1 MSFKSQPPVI
11 EGEKEVVVGINA
23 LAEKLSNDVA
33 CGDDFSPD
41 FSSEHV
47 GKASSNGDVRQ
58 NDDDDVVSVVD
69 GGVGSEEENS
79 RPAAGKVVPAASA
92 LPSSSLEA
100 SSPEGTPLTA
110 RKLFATP
117 DSDMKVAEFMKLYQ
131 K

>member
-1 MSFKSQPPVI
+1 MSFKSQQPVI
-11 EGEKEVVVGINA
+11 EGEKEVVVGIKA

-47 GKASSNGDVRQ
+47 DKASSNGDVRQ
-58 NDDDDVVSVVD
+58 NDDDDVVSDVD
-69 GGVGSEEENS
+69 GGVGSEVENS
-79 RPAAGKVVPAASA
+79 RPAGKVVPAASA

>member
-1 MSFKSQPPVI
+1 MSFKSQQPVI
-11 EGEKEVVVGINA
+11 EGEKEVVVGIKA
-23 LAEKLSNDVA
+23 LTEKLSNDVA

-47 GKASSNGDVRQ
+47 DKASSNGDVRQ
-58 NDDDDVVSVVD
+58 NDDEDVVSDVD
-69 GGVGSEEENS
+69 GGVGSEVENS
-79 RPAAGKVVPAASA
+79 RSAGKVVPAASA